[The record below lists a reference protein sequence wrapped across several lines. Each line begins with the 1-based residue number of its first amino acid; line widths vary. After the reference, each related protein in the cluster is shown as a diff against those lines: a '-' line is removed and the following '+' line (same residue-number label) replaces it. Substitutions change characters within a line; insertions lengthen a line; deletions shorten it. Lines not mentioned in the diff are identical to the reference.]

1 VAGDTPAVGG
11 QSVTEADM
19 AHSHAHAHAEGE
31 GTYFLDQLFT
41 ILACGGVGLVAVLMY
56 QTGML
61 SRILVPLFFVPTL
74 LGGVALLV
82 MVVIR
87 GIAVWQLAGARK
99 AAEAAAHSGDHEH
112 GHSHGHSHGHEHAHD
127 DCGHEHS
134 HGDDCGHD
142 HGHSHATGHSNSHA
156 DGGDDH
162 NHGWAPWR
170 YMVIAVPVF
179 LYFLG
184 LPREGLPTD
193 KIEKNMGGHLRS
205 NPDRVALSLAAGS
218 PAMTKA
224 LRKPPR
230 DGPPPGL
237 SFAELAGAAAF
248 PVRHDAYE
256 GDLYWIRGQFV
267 PVRGSDREFTLLRV
281 DRKCCVADEIYLES
295 RIQAPDPIRGIDP
308 YQWVR
313 IQGLISFEQNEKGKW
328 IPVITLQ
335 SNADIQPA
343 EPAANANEP

>member
-1 VAGDTPAVGG
+1 
-11 QSVTEADM
+11 M

-61 SRILVPLFFVPTL
+61 SRILVPMFFVPTL

-99 AAEAAAHSGDHEH
+99 AAEAAANSGGHEH
-112 GHSHGHSHGHEHAHD
+112 GHSHGHAHAHD

-142 HGHSHATGHSNSHA
+142 HAHAAGDAHA
-156 DGGDDH
+156 HTEAGGDDH
-162 NHGWAPWR
+162 DHGWAPWR

-184 LPREGLPTD
+184 LPREGLWTNI
-193 KIEKNMGGHLRS
+193 IEKNMGGNLRS
-205 NPDRVALSLAAGS
+205 NPDRMALSLAAGS

-230 DGPPPGL
+230 DEPL
-237 SFAELAGAAAF
+237 KLAFSELTAAAAF

-256 GDLYWIRGQFV
+256 GDAGMIRGQFV

-281 DRKCCVADEIYLES
+281 DRKCCVADEIYLET
-295 RIQAPDPIRGIDP
+295 RIQAPDPIRGIEP
-308 YQWVR
+308 YQWVVVE
-313 IQGLISFEQNEKGKW
+313 GLISFEQNEKGKW
-328 IPVITLQ
+328 IPVITPK
-335 SNADIQPA
+335 SNADIRPA
-343 EPAANANEP
+343 EPAPNANEF